1 MYVCLISPT
10 RWHDMFQGQGCALY
24 THSFQI
30 QSLEKALPK
39 ESVKNYFTKQQH
51 EINNIPGV

>member
-1 MYVCLISPT
+1 
-10 RWHDMFQGQGCALY
+10 MFQGQGCALY

-39 ESVKNYFTKQQH
+39 ESVKKQKH